1 MTIIN
6 MEQLSPFFEQW
17 DSVKERIEACYTKH
31 DKEAVVLMNEAIY
44 TYMSLLQAG
53 GKTNNQRTG
62 ESEYI
67 LLALNGEE
75 RIDFIKKRIASHY
88 AYIQLD
94 TLFLESK
101 KKAARYSVM
110 KKKLKS

>member
-6 MEQLSPFFEQW
+6 MEQLSSFFEQW
-17 DSVKERIEACYTKH
+17 DSVKVRIETYYAKR
-31 DKEAVVLMNEAIY
+31 DKEAVVLMNEAIS
-44 TYMSLLQAG
+44 TYMNLLQRG
-53 GKTNNQRTG
+53 GTENNQRTG

-67 LLALNGEE
+67 LLPLNGDE

-94 TLFLESK
+94 ALFLESK

-110 KKKLKS
+110 KRKS